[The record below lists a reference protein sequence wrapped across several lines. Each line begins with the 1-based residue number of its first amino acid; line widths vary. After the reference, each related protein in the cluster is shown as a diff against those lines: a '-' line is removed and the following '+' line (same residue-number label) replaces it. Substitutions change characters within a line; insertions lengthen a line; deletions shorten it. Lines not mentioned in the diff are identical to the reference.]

1 MTKAQSPRP
10 STLRS
15 TRVGILAPLVLV
27 FACSGTTDIDG
38 LNQMY
43 GQSGASA
50 AGTSAQ
56 PQAGSTGE
64 PVGGQPTNM
73 AGSGT
78 VVTAG
83 TDSSGA
89 GTNAMP
95 SGGTGSGGGSVTAG
109 TSSMP
114 MGGGGSGTGGSSGGA
129 APTGPYAPRT
139 GTFKMLIYSK
149 TAAFRHDSI
158 GNGIA
163 MLESIAT
170 EQGFT
175 VKKTETNEDITDA
188 GLKQYEIVFFMNST
202 GDIFNATEQKAFETW
217 MTTQNGAMAGVH
229 AATDT
234 ENGWAFYSDVTGQYY
249 DGHGSAGVADTI
261 KFEDAQANF
270 PAVKGIPNPWQRNEE
285 WYKFNKYQQWSVKP
299 GFIILGRKTADTQPI
314 VWAREW
320 GNFRSFYT
328 AIGHDKQVFT
338 DPVVKKHLTG
348 GIMWAVRREALIK

>member
-1 MTKAQSPRP
+1 
-10 STLRS
+10 
-15 TRVGILAPLVLV
+15 
-27 FACSGTTDIDG
+27 
-38 LNQMY
+38 
-43 GQSGASA
+43 
-50 AGTSAQ
+50 
-56 PQAGSTGE
+56 
-64 PVGGQPTNM
+64 
-73 AGSGT
+73 
-78 VVTAG
+78 
-83 TDSSGA
+83 
-89 GTNAMP
+89 
-95 SGGTGSGGGSVTAG
+95 
-109 TSSMP
+109 MP
-114 MGGGGSGTGGSSGGA
+114 MGGSAGTGTGGGSSGGSAGGA

-188 GLKQYEIVFFMNST
+188 GLKQYEIIFFMNST

-217 MTTQNGAMAGVH
+217 MTTQNGAMAGTH
-229 AATDT
+229 SATDT

-249 DGHGSAGVADTI
+249 DGHGSAGTSDTI
-261 KFEDAQANF
+261 KFEAAAANH

-285 WYKFNKYQQWSVKP
+285 WYKFNSYQQWSAKP

-314 VWAREW
+314 TWAREW

-328 AIGHDKQVFT
+328 AIGHDKSVFT
-338 DPVVKKHLTG
+338 DATVKKHITG